1 MYHYGNPVDGN
12 TRVIRLL
19 GLELGTL
26 QSGMN
31 YQGNGQFTGTIH
43 SVNEGVDTLG
53 FEVIGAGLGEKHA
66 ELTYTAGA
74 YDLTQSTITAAPSL
88 ITADGEAKSVAT
100 VQLRDAQGQIVANDS
115 ETVILSGLTLGQ
127 IGDGSVTTPD
137 FTMRPVGNGSGQ
149 YTIEINSTKVGN
161 DT

>member
-1 MYHYGNPVDGN
+1 QKGQSGLAKVRYTAGALSLETSTIVVDPASIIADGKATSTVTVSLMDHYGNPVDGN
-12 TRVIRLL
+12 ARVIRLL

-88 ITADGEAKSVAT
+88 ITADGEAKSV
-100 VQLRDAQGQIVANDS
+100 
-115 ETVILSGLTLGQ
+115 
-127 IGDGSVTTPD
+127 VT
-137 FTMRPVGNGSGQ
+137 
-149 YTIEINSTKVGN
+149 
-161 DT
+161 